1 MMRHKQLREVTMQIT
16 LEQIEEL
23 ANSYIHAELN
33 SRFDWST
40 DVGGCSY
47 NADGISSAF
56 QEVLETL
63 GIEVPEITEEMVA
76 EHLEGVGE
84 DPSDYNL
91 SDYSD

>member
-1 MMRHKQLREVTMQIT
+1 MIQIT
-16 LEQIEEL
+16 QEQISEI
-23 ANSYIHAELN
+23 ANSYICAEIN

-63 GIEVPEITEEMVA
+63 GIEVPEITEELVR
-76 EHLEGVGE
+76 EHLENVSE
-84 DPSDYNL
+84 DPDDYDL
-91 SDYSD
+91 SDYTD